1 MMVNLSPK
9 ALRFMVEALE
19 YRVVAYEAQLEDE
32 TLDDDQVSDVT
43 NDLMFVESLLEDLK
57 KSLEAPI
64 AQVF

>member
-1 MMVNLSPK
+1 MVNLSPK

-19 YRVVAYEAQLEDE
+19 YRVVAYEGQLEDA
-32 TLDDDQVSDVT
+32 TLDDDEVSDMT

>member
-1 MMVNLSPK
+1 MINLSPK

-19 YRVVAYEAQLEDE
+19 YRVMAYESQLEDE
-32 TLDDDQVSDVT
+32 TLDDDRISDVT

-64 AQVF
+64 TPVF